1 MSNRNGAF
9 YSAADVL
16 DFPESAAGARCAA
29 AVTRGRC
36 AATFWKV
43 PASPESVIFLVFP
56 GATENAHKRNVSFGS
71 TSFRVHSEEQSRWH
85 ECACLSVPCISGNLR

>member
-9 YSAADVL
+9 YSEADVL

-43 PASPESVIFLVFP
+43 PASPESVIFLTKVFN
-56 GATENAHKRNVSFGS
+56 TEIIRTQGNVSPKII
-71 TSFRVHSEEQSRWH
+71 
-85 ECACLSVPCISGNLR
+85 L